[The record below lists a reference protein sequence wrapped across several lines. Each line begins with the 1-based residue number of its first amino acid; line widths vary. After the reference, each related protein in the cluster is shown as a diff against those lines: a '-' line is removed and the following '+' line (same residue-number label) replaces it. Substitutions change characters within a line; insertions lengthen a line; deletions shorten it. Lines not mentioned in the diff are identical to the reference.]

1 MATERNTTIELL
13 RRMMTDRP
21 EDWEVRVH
29 LAELLVGEKQ
39 LAEARREIELGG
51 TLPDNEGLRLRVAE
65 VMLEADP
72 DRALAILDGVIENN
86 RACAQAYLNK
96 SRLLIASGDRHLA
109 SRNYGAAVLIDPELS
124 DSVLERMIEGDALK
138 PIGAPSFPPADATAN
153 EERDEDFLA
162 AEALIHSLD
171 DSLGVRRPSFES
183 IGGMEGLKS
192 QLRMKMIQPLKHPE
206 VFRRYK
212 KSAGGG
218 LLLYG
223 PPGCGKTLLA
233 QAAAGECQA
242 TPIVVSIPE
251 ILSRYVGDSEKQLA
265 AIFETARR
273 KAPSILFIDEIDALG
288 VKRALAGEW
297 MANLVNVLLVE
308 LDGGTD
314 RNEGVFFLGATNMPW
329 KVDPALRRP
338 GRFDRVVFV
347 PPPDAAAR
355 LAILEIHL
363 DGIPQ
368 SKLDLKKL
376 VAITRD
382 FSGADLAAVV
392 RDASEKALEKTFAS
406 DREVPV
412 DQSMLIDAVRRARPA
427 AGEWLETA
435 SNYAQFGNTSGIY
448 DELADYLASR
458 R

>member
-1 MATERNTTIELL
+1 M
-13 RRMMTDRP
+13 
-21 EDWEVRVH
+21 
-29 LAELLVGEKQ
+29 
-39 LAEARREIELGG
+39 
-51 TLPDNEGLRLRVAE
+51 
-65 VMLEADP
+65 
-72 DRALAILDGVIENN
+72 
-86 RACAQAYLNK
+86 
-96 SRLLIASGDRHLA
+96 
-109 SRNYGAAVLIDPELS
+109 
-124 DSVLERMIEGDALK
+124 
-138 PIGAPSFPPADATAN
+138 
-153 EERDEDFLA
+153 
-162 AEALIHSLD
+162 
-171 DSLGVRRPSFES
+171 
-183 IGGMEGLKS
+183 
-192 QLRMKMIQPLKHPE
+192 
-206 VFRRYK
+206 
-212 KSAGGG
+212 
-218 LLLYG
+218 LYG